1 MRHTVCKDCADRVL
15 HCKSWCERWA
25 KEKEQAE
32 TERKKMEKRKRLQVD
47 LAELG
52 KSREKRFRK

>member
-1 MRHTVCKDCADRVL
+1 MRHTVCMNCADREL

-32 TERKKMEKRKRLQVD
+32 IERKQMEKRKRLQGD
-47 LAELG
+47 LAESG

>member
-1 MRHTVCKDCADRVL
+1 MRYSVCKDCADREL
-15 HCKSWCERWA
+15 HCKLWCERWA

-32 TERKKMEKRKRLQVD
+32 TERKQMDKRKRLQGD

-52 KSREKRFRK
+52 KGREKRFRK

>member
-1 MRHTVCKDCADRVL
+1 MRHTVCMNCADREL

-32 TERKKMEKRKRLQVD
+32 TERKQMEKRKRLQGD

-52 KSREKRFRK
+52 KGREKRFRK

>member
-1 MRHTVCKDCADRVL
+1 MGYSVCKDCADREL

-25 KEKEQAE
+25 KEKEEAE
-32 TERKKMEKRKRLQVD
+32 QERKQMEKRKRLKGD

-52 KSREKRFRK
+52 KGREKRFRK